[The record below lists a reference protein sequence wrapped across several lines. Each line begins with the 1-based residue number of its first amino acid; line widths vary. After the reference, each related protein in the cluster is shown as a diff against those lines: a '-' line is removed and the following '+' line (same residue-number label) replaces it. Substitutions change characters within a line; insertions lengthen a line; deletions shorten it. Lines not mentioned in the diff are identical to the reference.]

1 VLNYT
6 QTFAKLQ
13 QFTSSIRT
21 NKNTTKEIDASHG
34 IKNNKISNSLSNKKI
49 EILQNSNKDE
59 NIIKKI
65 EKSKDE
71 EFDAYNGQILD
82 HDSDDN
88 DILGNDWHSGKLKF
102 RKHVDDKL
110 RKKIG
115 GDGRSIDDYEVI
127 DSRDTN

>member
-1 VLNYT
+1 
-6 QTFAKLQ
+6 LQ

-21 NKNTTKEIDASHG
+21 NKNPTKDID
-34 IKNNKISNSLSNKKI
+34 IPDDMKNNTKISNSSSNRKI
-49 EILQNSNKDE
+49 ESLQNSNKDE
-59 NIIKKI
+59 KMI
-65 EKSKDE
+65 EKMKQSNDDQ
-71 EFDAYNGQILD
+71 FDAYNGQILD

-88 DILGNDWHSGKLKF
+88 DILGNDWHTGKLKF

-127 DSRDTN
+127 DSRADTN